1 MQRHLKLS
9 SLLLG
14 GLLLSGCDSSYHAF
28 DGKSGFSFT
37 PINSDEYSVE
47 YIGDKKS
54 SQKDVETMWHHAA
67 RELCRGGAYQHQ
79 IFSRTSEKQALKQY
93 GGGNILPPESTTYQ
107 VKGDILCLA
116 PNLANKAVI
125 KDRVLLGKH
134 FSSDQLESGSATN

>member
-1 MQRHLKLS
+1 MERYLKVS

-37 PINSDEYSVE
+37 PISSDEYSVE
-47 YIGDKKS
+47 YIGDKRS
-54 SQKDVETMWHHAA
+54 SQQDVETMWHHTA

-79 IFSRTSEKQALKQY
+79 IFSRTSEKKAVTQY
-93 GGGNILPPESTTYQ
+93 GGGNILPESTTFQ

-116 PNLANKAVI
+116 PNLANKGVI
-125 KDRVLLGKH
+125 KDEVLLGKH
-134 FSSDQLESGSATN
+134 FPSNQLESGSATN